1 MALRRFAY
9 GVGSVLATALVF
21 DCLSAYRAWFQSGCA
36 DCMEWAG
43 VPFPFVG
50 HGGFFTQTFV
60 KWPAVRDDIIVIV
73 IVALVWGGASMRLL
87 RRN

>member
-1 MALRRFAY
+1 
-9 GVGSVLATALVF
+9 
-21 DCLSAYRAWFQSGCA
+21 
-36 DCMEWAG
+36 MEWAG